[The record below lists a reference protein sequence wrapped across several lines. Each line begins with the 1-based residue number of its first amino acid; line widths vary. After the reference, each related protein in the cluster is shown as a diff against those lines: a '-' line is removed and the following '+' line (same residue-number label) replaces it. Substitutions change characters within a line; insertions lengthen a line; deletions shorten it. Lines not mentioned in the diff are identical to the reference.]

1 MPRCPECPNSTLVEV
16 KNSKLKCPTCSQ
28 VWRFKVRFQSD
39 FARCFVDFSSKNPQ
53 SDASSAAPALKR
65 KRDTDSDAPEPSS
78 KRWKG
83 KQKEG
88 NPDPAIEQP
97 AVPNPPK
104 RIASHSLPAASQQAK
119 SASQSVPENE
129 RQTRVPDSRAQERT
143 TPSSLRMEGPCNN
156 CKADLRSGFV
166 WTAGRG
172 SAKLCR
178 ECGLFFHKHKKYRP
192 TPHCASCNAKSSRA
206 WWDVGLGPQRI
217 YCNSCKEHLLSLA
230 PEHVEVVTPT
240 TESLGPDCETCGAT
254 ETRLWW
260 GYLDK
265 PERYCETCAGWRVK
279 HSSFSK
285 GILACEP
292 NMDERPLH
300 SRPGALL
307 SPEKANNTNTRPR
320 PASPVKRP
328 TEGVPSDKIAT
339 EPTALAR
346 SLSLGE
352 WSPHKSTPKAGSI
365 SNGNSRSLGR
375 KQLALGLLPVT
386 VWYLDSRKFD
396 SAHYLTW
403 DETGRL
409 NLRSGEGPS
418 PHEREVMGMDIG
430 SQAKVAKFAL
440 PEEKRQDRVLI
451 LELHERP
458 KPAKASENSKKS
470 TPGPRQMAF
479 KFGHHEPETY
489 SAFVDW
495 LRKNVASTNREILR
509 GSVVKAAWDVVRQS
523 AELTKRDLS
532 RQTESARPKPSP
544 ATQPQPKPSLNKST
558 VGPSTSGKPR
568 ARSPEPAHSLSK
580 SPSKSSLRK
589 QLIAGRLLPDA
600 QQSSQ
605 DLFAR
610 PADLK
615 SPTSAR
621 SRTLEVESHLSE
633 DSSNDLTPTTSP
645 SAPNSPLVTPTR
657 QDSSSAAAG
666 VVVSPLAAKA
676 STATSSKSFS
686 TPSLSSSSWVTTRS
700 AAERP
705 PLPSRA
711 TLRLTAMVPKPT
723 ADKPR
728 PSESNVPSSSKPKP
742 PHTKETTSIIRR
754 MRPRESPKGLR
765 RTPSLT
771 VPIPVQAPPESSA
784 GPKAAV
790 SEAPLENKTSARER
804 FECEVHG
811 CGVYFGQKS
820 GLVFHRLVLGH

>member
-1 MPRCPECPNSTLVEV
+1 MPQCPQCPNSSLVEV
-16 KNSKLKCPTCSQ
+16 KNSKLKCSTCSQ
-28 VWRFKVRFQSD
+28 VWRF
-39 FARCFVDFSSKNPQ
+39 KNPQ
-53 SDASSAAPALKR
+53 SDASSAAPTLKR
-65 KRDTDSDAPEPSS
+65 KRDTDSGAPEPSS

-83 KQKEG
+83 KEKEG
-88 NPDPAIEQP
+88 NPDRAIEHP

-104 RIASHSLPAASQQAK
+104 RISSHSLPAASQQAK
-119 SASQSVPENE
+119 SASQSIPANE
-129 RQTRVPDSRAQERT
+129 RQTRAPDSHAQEPT
-143 TPSSLRMEGPCNN
+143 TPSSLRMEGQCNN
-156 CKADLRSGFV
+156 CKADLRSGFA
-166 WTAGRG
+166 WTAGKG
-172 SAKLCR
+172 SAKLCLQ
-178 ECGLFFHKHKKYRP
+178 CGLFFHKHKKHRP

-230 PEHVEVVTPT
+230 PDPVKVVTPT

-292 NMDERPLH
+292 SMDERPLH

-307 SPEKANNTNTRPR
+307 SPEKANNTSTRPR

-328 TEGVPSDKIAT
+328 TEVVPSDKIVT

-352 WSPHKSTPKAGSI
+352 WSPHRSTPKAGSI
-365 SNGNSRSLGR
+365 SNGDSRPSGR
-375 KQLALGLLPVT
+375 KQLALLPVT

-403 DETGRL
+403 DGRGRL
-409 NLRSGEGPS
+409 TLRSGEGPS

-430 SQAKVAKFAL
+430 SQVKVAKFAL
-440 PEEKRQDRVLI
+440 PEEERHDRVLI
-451 LELHERP
+451 LELHERA
-458 KPAKASENSKKS
+458 KSAKAGDNSKKS
-470 TPGPRQMAF
+470 KPGPRQMAF

-495 LRKNVASTNREILR
+495 LKKNVAQINREILR
-509 GSVVKAAWDVVRQS
+509 GSVVKVAWDMVRQS
-523 AELTKRDLS
+523 AELAKRDLS
-532 RQTESARPKPSP
+532 RQTESARPKLGA
-544 ATQPQPKPSLNKST
+544 ATQPLPKPSLNKT
-558 VGPSTSGKPR
+558 NLGPSTSGKPR

-580 SPSKSSLRK
+580 SPNKSSLRK

-600 QQSSQ
+600 EQSSQ

-610 PADLK
+610 PADSK

-657 QDSSSAAAG
+657 QDSSSTNPV

-676 STATSSKSFS
+676 PAASSSKSFS
-686 TPSLSSSSWVTTRS
+686 TSSLSSASSAITKS

-705 PLPSRA
+705 PLPSGA
-711 TLRLTAMVPKPT
+711 TVRSMVPKPKV
-723 ADKPR
+723 AKYR
-728 PSESNVPSSSKPKP
+728 PSESSVPSSSKPKP
-742 PHTKETTSIIRR
+742 PQTRETKSIIRR

-765 RTPSLT
+765 QTPSLT
-771 VPIPVQAPPESSA
+771 VPIRIQAPAESSA
-784 GPKAAV
+784 GPKEAI
-790 SEAPLENKTSARER
+790 SKAPLENKTSVRER